1 MTIPTIDLHHAETI
15 PDALDTLERELFY
28 FFKQKETIIQVI
40 HGIGT
45 GALAAAVHEALGN
58 NPMVKSR
65 EESEDGGS
73 CIVRL

>member
-1 MTIPTIDLHHAETI
+1 MTISAIDLHHAETI
-15 PDALDTLERELFY
+15 SDALDTLERELFY
-28 FFKQKETIIQVI
+28 FFQEKETIIRVI

-45 GALAAAVHEALGN
+45 GALAAAVHTALEK
-58 NPMVKSR
+58 NPMIKSR